1 MNYIIE
7 WVQGEEGIKMSYRE
21 VFFLFFLIIILHMY
35 DTWVY
40 IMGL

>member
-7 WVQGEEGIKMSYRE
+7 WAQGEEGIKMSYRE
-21 VFFLFFLIIILHMY
+21 ASFFFLIIILHMY